1 MQTNVDI
8 FKAELIKQYH
18 NLKDDP
24 EYLAVFRWN
33 IPEDLAYKMMPALI
47 RGSASKDGKGINR
60 TCKALGI
67 KHTYKAINDFLKE
80 GA

>member
-1 MQTNVDI
+1 MQTNVEK

-24 EYLAVFRWN
+24 EYLDVFRWN
-33 IPEDLAYKMMPALI
+33 TSEDLAY
-47 RGSASKDGKGINR
+47 N
-60 TCKALGI
+60 
-67 KHTYKAINDFLKE
+67 LKE